1 MKKKELQT
9 KNPPGENLS
18 RRGRRKAATRTRIV
32 EAALDLL
39 SRQEYNATTIEQITQ
54 AADVGK
60 GTYFNYFASKEHLLN
75 EVGQEQLTI
84 IRTTVE
90 RALVSEE
97 NLKDV
102 FKKLFFSLTKLFVD
116 VPILARNLLLA
127 NLGNISARHLME
139 KSVIER
145 AGWLEKL
152 VKKGQETGEIRNDIK
167 PELIAYWFLHTHF
180 GNLLYWALELST
192 QIDNWLEITF
202 EQFWVSVVPCEKKTA
217 TGGSLRKRQPAGR
230 G

>member
-1 MKKKELQT
+1 MKKKKIQT
-9 KNPPGENLS
+9 EDSPGEKLG
-18 RRGRRKAATRTRIV
+18 RRGRRKAATRTRLV

-75 EVGQEQLTI
+75 EVGQEQLTM
-84 IRTTVE
+84 IRTKVE
-90 RALVSEE
+90 RALADDEK
-97 NLKDV
+97 LKDV
-102 FKKLFFSLTKLFVD
+102 FKELFLSLTKLFMD

-127 NLGNISARHLME
+127 NLGNNEARHLME
-139 KSVIER
+139 KSIIER

-152 VKKGQETGEIRNDIK
+152 VKKGQETGEIRNDME
-167 PELIAYWFLHTHF
+167 PELIAYWFLQTHF
-180 GNLLYWALELST
+180 GNLLYRALELSNE
-192 QIDNWLEITF
+192 IENWLEITF
-202 EQFWVSVVPCEKKTA
+202 EQFWVSVMPCGKKTA